1 MSPQGLEA
9 APRSVSA
16 VTGAHPDNHNR
27 ATIDNTINAFL
38 NIEVPPINLI
48 YIKIIHK
55 VGLVKDKRTTP

>member
-38 NIEVPPINLI
+38 DIEGPPIKLI
-48 YIKIIHK
+48 YIELIY
-55 VGLVKDKRTTP
+55 